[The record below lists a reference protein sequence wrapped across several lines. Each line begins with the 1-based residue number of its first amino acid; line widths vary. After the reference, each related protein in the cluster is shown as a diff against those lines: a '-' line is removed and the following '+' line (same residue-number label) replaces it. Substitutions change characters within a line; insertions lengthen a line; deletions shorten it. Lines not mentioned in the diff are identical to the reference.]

1 MALGST
7 QPLKEM
13 RPGIFPRGLR
23 WTVRRADNQT
33 TCMCQI
39 SGNLGASTSWNP
51 LQPAIVQYRDCCTF
65 TFVTNCEYVTMSKI
79 NIILYV
85 IQSAYYV

>member
-13 RPGIFPRGLR
+13 RTGTFRRGLR
-23 WTVRRADNQT
+23 QKVRRADNLT
-33 TCMCQI
+33 VFICQI

-51 LQPAIVQYRDCCTF
+51 HQPAIVQYRDCCIS
-65 TFVTNCEYVTMSKI
+65 TFVTN
-79 NIILYV
+79 
-85 IQSAYYV
+85 